1 MKRETKAA
9 RIRVALVEDD
19 AQLRHLFKGWV
30 EAAAHL
36 ELVGEFA
43 DAESAIRDLPNR
55 AVDVVLVDINL
66 PKMSGIRLVA
76 TLKARHSSLQF
87 LMLTVYE
94 NSDKIFQALQTL
106 RD

>member
-36 ELVGEFA
+36 ELVG
-43 DAESAIRDLPNR
+43 
-55 AVDVVLVDINL
+55 
-66 PKMSGIRLVA
+66 
-76 TLKARHSSLQF
+76 
-87 LMLTVYE
+87 
-94 NSDKIFQALQTL
+94 
-106 RD
+106 